1 MRNILAV
8 VAAALLSIGFVS
20 SQANAQNCNCPNCQA
35 ARQAYQS
42 APVYANGYNYQPRQ
56 MTVFQKLM
64 ELERRKN
71 AWLRRTFLGK

>member
-8 VAAALLSIGFVS
+8 VAAALLSIGFLS
-20 SQANAQNCNCPNCQA
+20 SQANAQNCNCPKCQA
-35 ARQAYQS
+35 ARQ
-42 APVYANGYNYQPRQ
+42 VYFQPAGGYNYQARQ

-71 AWLRRTFLGK
+71 AWLRKTFLGK